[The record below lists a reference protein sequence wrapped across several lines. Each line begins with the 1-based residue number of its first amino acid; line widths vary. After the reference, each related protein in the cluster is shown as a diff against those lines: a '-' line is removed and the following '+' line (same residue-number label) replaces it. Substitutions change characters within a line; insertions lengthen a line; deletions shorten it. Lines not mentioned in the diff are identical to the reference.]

1 MVADSSEGRRSISCV
16 EEKPLKSSVSAPPPS
31 TTVKEILLGLQHLL
45 VHPDLVNGVQ
55 NTEARDMLTNSNI
68 PQGAVIATRA
78 PRIPVVR
85 ISGKINP
92 SVKSERSIEIMAPAC
107 MRLRAQSEQM
117 KNSERTFTKHLVSRR
132 PSPKKRRRA
141 RALAHT
147 HGESSY
153 TY

>member
-1 MVADSSEGRRSISCV
+1 MGICGMHGWIKCKRKTLYTHLQMHFYQAPESRRHTFTLPHIRFV
-16 EEKPLKSSVSAPPPS
+16 YPA
-31 TTVKEILLGLQHLL
+31 
-45 VHPDLVNGVQ
+45 
-55 NTEARDMLTNSNI
+55 EARDMLTNSNI